1 MKMKNII
8 SCLLIV
14 ATFAIST
21 PSKAIVGIASD
32 SEATAIAGLALMD
45 ISQIWIAER
54 RTTTTRYG
62 RRGWRRTTYVTYRV
76 VTFPAFFI
84 AGLVLLDD
92 QGRAEIGS
100 DLSAEQIANAQLT
113 DSEVSAFKAEI
124 EEINAIKDVV
134 ASEIADIKEDEKRME
149 AAGKLWTEYSSVLSE
164 DAAIALAKLSNIE

>member
-1 MKMKNII
+1 MKNII

-32 SEATAIAGLALMD
+32 SEATALAGLVLMD
-45 ISQIWIAER
+45 ISQIWVAER
-54 RTTTTRYG
+54 RTTTRYG

-76 VTFPAFFI
+76 ITFPAFFI

-92 QGRAEIGS
+92 QGRTEISS
-100 DLSAEQIANAQLT
+100 DLTAEQIANAELS
-113 DSEVSAFKAEI
+113 DSEVAAFKAEI

-134 ASEIADIKEDEKRME
+134 ASEISTIKEDEARMKE
-149 AAGKLWTEYSSVLSE
+149 AGKLWTEYSSVLSN

>member
-1 MKMKNII
+1 MKNII

-32 SEATAIAGLALMD
+32 SEATALAGLVLMD
-45 ISQIWIAER
+45 ISQIWVAER
-54 RTTTTRYG
+54 RTSTRYG

-76 VTFPAFFI
+76 ITFPAFFI

-92 QGRAEIGS
+92 QGRTEISS
-100 DLSAEQIANAQLT
+100 DLTAEQIANAELS

-134 ASEIADIKEDEKRME
+134 ASEISTIEEDEARMKE
-149 AAGKLWTEYSSVLSE
+149 AGKLWTEYSSVLSN

>member
-32 SEATAIAGLALMD
+32 SEATALAGLVLMD
-45 ISQIWIAER
+45 ISQIWVAER
-54 RTTTTRYG
+54 RTSTRYG

-76 VTFPAFFI
+76 ITFPAFFI

-92 QGRAEIGS
+92 QGRTEISS
-100 DLSAEQIANAQLT
+100 DLTAEQIANAELS

-134 ASEIADIKEDEKRME
+134 ASEISTIKEDEARMKE
-149 AAGKLWTEYSSVLSE
+149 AGKLWTEYSSVLSN